1 MEHPLELEPH
11 LDSGSQRIVKA
22 VVQMAGGATPG
33 LYHWLLALLS
43 QHADLTEALTPY
55 LRAQSL
61 ALELQGKLGQGRT
74 GAIVSVSV
82 MEHRAYRQALS
93 EGRAVAAVQDL
104 AAAIL
109 TSAGYQLQ
117 AITLSEPSGT
127 SATSG
132 LETLKRLGRCL
143 TAEAAEYR
151 LTPIV
156 GRSEEL
162 QLALETLCRQTKRN
176 PVFIGPAGCGK
187 TAIVEGLAQRIASG
201 DCPAA
206 LRSAQVWAI
215 DPSSVLAVAHHQS
228 DFHKLVQQLI
238 AEASRP
244 NIILFIDEVHQLI
257 GLGGAAGQSDLSSL
271 LKPAL
276 ARGELACIAAT
287 TDEEYRKFIEPD
299 AALERRFQPI
309 RVQALTAAQTLPVL
323 VERSA
328 LICRGASIKVA
339 PQVLQHLLDLADHHM
354 RNRQFPDK
362 AIDLLEQSI
371 AHVLALNRTE
381 VTDRDVVEVLQR
393 MVGMPLGLEAG
404 LGSLRLTLQ
413 TENILTHEATAS
425 LMHRLKISLSGLDM
439 RPERPNATLL
449 LTGECAHRASRVA
462 EVIAENLF
470 GAADRVVT
478 LDFGRMVEPQD
489 ITLLLGAPP
498 GYVGY
503 SETLTIHRLAQM
515 PWCVLYCQNIDSCH
529 YTVRDV
535 LVRAIKCGFLIDARG
550 KKLYLSDTVLLLTA
564 ESIGTTPQSI
574 GLLGRNSDKEKH
586 GPRQII
592 ANALGEDF
600 AAQMDDVFCDV
611 PVLEPET
618 NKGAVERMLQDVSQR
633 CTMYGIT
640 LTWDS
645 TFITWITD
653 LQRVAVQQRDWER
666 AIEDSLAAILSPF
679 IDIQTDCRLKIT
691 CENGTPLA
699 VQLP

>member
-1 MEHPLELEPH
+1 MENASDVEPH
-11 LDSGSQRIVKA
+11 LDSGSQRLIKS
-22 VVQMAGGATPG
+22 VVQMSGQSTPG

-43 QHADLTEALTPY
+43 QHSDLTEALTPY

-74 GAIVSVSV
+74 GAIVSVTV
-82 MEHRAYRQALS
+82 MEHRAYRQALA
-93 EGRAVAAVQDL
+93 EGRAMATVQDL

-117 AITLSEPSGT
+117 ALPQNESVDAVT
-127 SATSG
+127 TSG
-132 LETLKRLGRCL
+132 IETLKRLGRCL
-143 TAEAAEYR
+143 SLEAHEQR

-156 GRSEEL
+156 GRADEL

-201 DCPAA
+201 ACPAA
-206 LRSAQVWAI
+206 LRSAQVWSI
-215 DPSSVLAVAHHQS
+215 DPTAIMAVAHHQS

-238 AEASRP
+238 TEASRP
-244 NIILFIDEVHQLI
+244 DIILFIDEVHQLI
-257 GLGGAAGQSDLSSL
+257 GMGGAAGQSDLSSL

-276 ARGELACIAAT
+276 ARGDLACIAAT

-323 VERSA
+323 VERCA
-328 LICRGASIKVA
+328 LICRGTTTRVS
-339 PQVLQHLLDLADHHM
+339 PQVIQHLLDLADHHM

-371 AHVLALNRTE
+371 AHVLALNRSE

-393 MVGMPLGLEAG
+393 MVGMPLGLDAG
-404 LGSLRLTLQ
+404 LDSLRLTLQ
-413 TENILTHEATAS
+413 SENILTHEAIVS

-449 LTGECAHRASRVA
+449 LTGDCAHRASRVA
-462 EVIAENLF
+462 EIIAENLF

-489 ITLLLGAPP
+489 VTLLLGAPP

-503 SETLTIHRLAQM
+503 SEALTIHRLSQM
-515 PWCVLYCQNIDSCH
+515 PWCVLYCQNIDMCH

-535 LVRAIKCGFLIDARG
+535 LLRGIKSGFLTDARG

-564 ESIGTTPQSI
+564 ESIGAEPQSI
-574 GLLGRNSDKEKH
+574 GLLGKAAHKEKIA
-586 GPRQII
+586 PRQLL
-592 ANALGEDF
+592 ASVLGDDF
-600 AAQMDDVFCDV
+600 AAQMDDVFYQV
-611 PVLEPET
+611 PSAEVET
-618 NKGAVERMLQDVSQR
+618 NTGAIERMLQNVSLR
-633 CTMYGIT
+633 CTMHGIT
-640 LTWDS
+640 LSWDHS
-645 TFITWITD
+645 FIAWI
-653 LQRVAVQQRDWER
+653 LEKQRVAAQQRDWER
-666 AIEDSLAAILSPF
+666 VVEESLAEILSPY
-679 IDIQTDCRLKIT
+679 IDGQDDCCITIT
-691 CENGTPLA
+691 CRDGEPIATR
-699 VQLP
+699 QS